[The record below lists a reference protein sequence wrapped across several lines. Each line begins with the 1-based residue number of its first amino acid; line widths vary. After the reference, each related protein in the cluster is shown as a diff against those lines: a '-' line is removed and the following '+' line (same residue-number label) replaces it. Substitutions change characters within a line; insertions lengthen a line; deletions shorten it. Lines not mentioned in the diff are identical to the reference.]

1 MAYTVEE
8 TIRAPALSA
17 GRLRQGRPVLA
28 GRPTYSGWSVNRGE
42 GILVRVLVTGSDGYI
57 GAVLVPWLA
66 AAGHQ
71 VVGLDSGLFAS
82 CGFGP
87 EPDAI
92 ETRTV
97 DVRDVRAEDLRGFDA
112 VLHLAAISNDPLGN
126 LNPGT
131 TYEINHLAS
140 ARLARLA
147 KQAGVPRFLF
157 SSSCSLYG
165 AAADDRFLDEQADF
179 NPVTPYGESKVLAER
194 DIAALADDDFSPTF
208 LRNATAYG
216 VSPRLRGDVVV
227 NNLVGF
233 AFATGA
239 VHLMSDGTPWRPL
252 VHVKDISAA
261 FLGLLEAPRELV
273 HNQAFNVGRTE
284 ENYRIREVAEMVREV
299 VPGSEVSFAEGAG
312 PDLRCY
318 RVDCAKLAGVPGL
331 ELSWTVRQGVEEL
344 YQAFKEHGLEAGD
357 LTGSRYQ
364 RIAQI
369 RTLLEGGRLDTDLR
383 WR

>member
-1 MAYTVEE
+1 
-8 TIRAPALSA
+8 
-17 GRLRQGRPVLA
+17 
-28 GRPTYSGWSVNRGE
+28 
-42 GILVRVLVTGSDGYI
+42 
-57 GAVLVPWLA
+57 
-66 AAGHQ
+66 
-71 VVGLDSGLFAS
+71 
-82 CGFGP
+82 
-87 EPDAI
+87 
-92 ETRTV
+92 
-97 DVRDVRAEDLRGFDA
+97 

-126 LNPGT
+126 LNPGC
-131 TYEINHLAS
+131 TYDINHLAS
-140 ARLARLA
+140 VRLARLA

-165 AAADDRFLDEQADF
+165 AADDDRPLDERAAF

-194 DIAALADDDFSPTF
+194 DIAALADDDFSPTY

-233 AFATGA
+233 AFTTGA

-252 VHVKDISAA
+252 VHVQDISATFQA
-261 FLGLLEAPRELV
+261 LLEAPRELV
-273 HNQAFNVGRTE
+273 HDQAFNVGRTE
-284 ENYRIREVAEMVREV
+284 ENYRIREVAELVREV

-312 PDLRCY
+312 PDRRCY
-318 RVDCAKLAGVPGL
+318 RVDCAKLATVPGL
-331 ELSWTVRQGVEEL
+331 ELRWTVRQGVEEL
-344 YQAFKEHGLEAGD
+344 YGAFKEHGLHAGD

-369 RTLLEGGRLDTDLR
+369 RALVAADRVDADLR